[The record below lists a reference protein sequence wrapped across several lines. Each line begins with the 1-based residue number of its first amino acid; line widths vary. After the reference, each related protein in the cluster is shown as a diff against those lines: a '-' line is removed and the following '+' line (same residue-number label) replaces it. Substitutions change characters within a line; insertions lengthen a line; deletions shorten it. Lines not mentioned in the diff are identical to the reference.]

1 MNATKVI
8 NEIDSLEAT
17 QPDSRARRAADT
29 SQRILVAATELFLRD
44 GYAKTNLE
52 EVASA
57 AGVTKPTI
65 YSHFGSKERLLK
77 AVATANAGQ
86 PLKELLSSLQ
96 STGDPQTDL
105 RRFGDTFL
113 LTVFSK
119 KARLWD
125 RLAAA
130 EAHDHPQLGEA
141 VFGSGPAR
149 VTAALADYL
158 KGEKQAGRLSITNAQ
173 RAAEQFIGLLLGLDL
188 LRSQVGQPLPNSAQK
203 KRRCREAVAV
213 FLAAYGG
220 QD

>member
-1 MNATKVI
+1 MNATDVLH
-8 NEIDSLEAT
+8 NTDSLSDAG
-17 QPDSRARRAADT
+17 PSRRAQRAADT
-29 SQRILVAATELFLRD
+29 SQRILAAATELFLRD
-44 GYAKTNLE
+44 GYARTNLE
-52 EVASA
+52 QVASA

-65 YSHFGSKERLLK
+65 YSHYGSKKKLLQ
-77 AVATANAGQ
+77 AVAMANAGQ
-86 PLKELLSSLQ
+86 PLKELLSSLR

-113 LTVFSK
+113 ITVFSK

-130 EAHDHPQLGEA
+130 EAHDHPELGEA

-149 VTAALADYL
+149 VTAALADFL
-158 KGEKQAGRLSITNAQ
+158 KSEKQAGRLSIGNAQ